1 TIETTFR
8 SAGFINIPPEIN
20 ATIEDEDEE
29 EPLSFVIPGGIC
41 HHWVTVDVPSVTPLS
56 K

>member
-1 TIETTFR
+1 TTFR

-20 ATIEDEDEE
+20 AIIEDRGEE
-29 EPLSFVIPGGIC
+29 ELPSLVIPGGIYRN
-41 HHWVTVDVPSVTPLS
+41 WVAIDVPSVIPLS